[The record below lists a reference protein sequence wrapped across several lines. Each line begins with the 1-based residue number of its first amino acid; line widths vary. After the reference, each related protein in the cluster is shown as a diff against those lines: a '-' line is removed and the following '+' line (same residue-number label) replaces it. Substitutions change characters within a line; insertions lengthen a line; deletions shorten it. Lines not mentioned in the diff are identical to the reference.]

1 MRPDIVV
8 YTPGSGLGS
17 AMKLTARTTWRAAAV
32 TAVLSAAL
40 VIPSMAQA
48 TPAAH
53 VPAAA
58 VARAAATPRQFR
70 AAAMSWL
77 SGHRGWLLGSAPCG
91 NKHCTDVLATSNG
104 GTNWSLAGV
113 VSTPIATQATPPD
126 VGVGEVAFATPSVGW
141 AYGPALFRTVSGGK
155 SWQAMTIPGKGHQVL
170 ALASS
175 SAATYAV
182 VSPCKEFAPTCTA
195 SCPSGGLPH

>member
-1 MRPDIVV
+1 
-8 YTPGSGLGS
+8 
-17 AMKLTARTTWRAAAV
+17 MKLTARTTWRAAAV

-126 VGVGEVAFATPSVGW
+126 VGVGEVTFATPSVGW

-182 VSPCKEFAPTCTA
+182 VSPCKEFAPTCSGKLSFWRTSSQTGTSWTA
-195 SCPSGGLPH
+195 SR